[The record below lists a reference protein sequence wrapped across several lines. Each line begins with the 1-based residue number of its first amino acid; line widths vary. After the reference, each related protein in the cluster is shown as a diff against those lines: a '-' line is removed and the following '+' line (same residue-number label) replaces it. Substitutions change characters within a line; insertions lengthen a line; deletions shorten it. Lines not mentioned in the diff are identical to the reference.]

1 MSKMSGQGVV
11 IIKKRWV
18 TIILFLELIM
28 KILMKLD
35 LEVIFIRI

>member
-1 MSKMSGQGVV
+1 MRKMSGQGVV

-28 KILMKLD
+28 EILMKLD